1 MLGSRVRTAQRQ
13 EDTMERRDVL
23 MAVGAGM
30 AGAGVAPTAAAQD
43 RPRSDKARLFKAVYL
58 VKRKAGMSYDDYV
71 RAQFEHTPLAH
82 ALPGLRHYVLDFY
95 PPADGQDQPF
105 DTAAM
110 LYFETREAHD
120 AALASPE
127 GQAALADLPRFL
139 DAEAM
144 VVLFGHEEMDLPIAP
159 A

>member
-1 MLGSRVRTAQRQ
+1 MEHG
-13 EDTMERRDVL
+13 MERREVL
-23 MAVGAGM
+23 KAAGAATVGAVL
-30 AGAGVAPTAAAQD
+30 AGTASAQE
-43 RPRSDKARLFKAVYL
+43 RPRSDKAAFFKAVYL
-58 VKRKAGMSYDDYV
+58 VKRKAGTSFEDYQ

-95 PPADGQDQPF
+95 PPVDGQDQPF

-110 LYFETREAHD
+110 LYFDSREAHD

-127 GQAALADLPRFL
+127 GRTALADLPRYL
-139 DAEAM
+139 DTDATL
-144 VVLFGHEEMDLPIAP
+144 VLFGYEEMDLPINP